1 MQKDVPTES
10 ILDEGIETNFWR
22 SLTKLPHDLQI
33 VVLDNK
39 EPPDD
44 VIEKISYEWFAGSE
58 AVDDERRGYIPS

>member
-1 MQKDVPTES
+1 
-10 ILDEGIETNFWR
+10 
-22 SLTKLPHDLQI
+22 